1 MVATDNGEPQN
12 TPYAGRDVAGKPE
25 REVYQF
31 LYLFLCEIR
40 WVWLCVV
47 SMYIAEVLHLRQ
59 EIPIRVLWVN
69 VNGDRLELLDAE
81 QREKL

>member
-1 MVATDNGEPQN
+1 MVATDNSEPQN
-12 TPYAGRDVAGKPE
+12 TPYAGRGVAGKPE

-31 LYLFLCEIR
+31 LCLFLCEIR

-47 SMYIAEVLHLRQ
+47 SMHVAEVLHLVQ

-69 VNGDRLELLDAE
+69 VNGDWLELLDTE
-81 QREKL
+81 QSEKL